1 MPQFDLRLHQLFVA
15 VAAFVVAAHALHAAH
30 LGVHVP
36 RGGSGRGVGVEVAG
50 QHGPFPEFLVEVE
63 GQREASERAARVA
76 QPFGIP
82 FGLGLDEDALRG
94 VERHVARVVLGEKPD
109 IGVEGVGLVTRR
121 GDVIREGVLFRG
133 VVAPLLPEAVKFA
146 HLAARNRFPGFHVGS
161 DVVHAAD
168 HVRIPVFGSGVVDA
182 AADADV
188 EAAHERG
195 AVGDAES
202 AHRRGEV
209 LGVTLLA
216 GVVTHAVEG
225 AGEVDECARVAQPL
239 FVVVV
244 DVVARETQQHEF
256 FGREVAVNRNVR
268 RCGDR
273 VGAVEPVEAR
283 QQKPDAE
290 AHVRGVV
297 GTRGD
302 APVDLL
308 FESAV
313 HVRAAVIVDDA
324 ADQPRPFHRSG
335 EGCRIRQPDSAG
347 VGVRFGLPDLRKRL
361 FGRGEILLRGV
372 RALGRRAQR
381 GCRQQDGEEEETGL
395 FHEFGDRSRRQR

>member
-1 MPQFDLRLHQLFVA
+1 MAAVDFLPQFDLRFHQFFVA
-15 VAAFVVAAHALHAAH
+15 VASLVVTAHAFHAAH
-30 LGVHVP
+30 FGVHVP

-63 GQREASERAARVA
+63 GQREASERAARVS

-109 IGVEGVGLVTRR
+109 IGVEGVGLVARR
-121 GDVIREGVLFRG
+121 GDVIRERVLFRR
-133 VVAPLLPEAVKFA
+133 VVASLLPEVVKLA
-146 HLAARNRFPGFHVGS
+146 HLAARNRFSGLYVGL
-161 DVVHAAD
+161 DAVHAVGHA
-168 HVRIPVFGSGVVDA
+168 RIFVLGTGVVDA

-195 AVGDAES
+195 AVGDAEG

-244 DVVARETQQHEF
+244 DVVARKAQQHEF
-256 FGREVAVNRNVR
+256 LGREVAVNRNVR

-273 VGAVEPVEAR
+273 VGAVEPVESR
-283 QQKPDAE
+283 QQESDAE
-290 AHVRGVV
+290 AYVRGVV
-297 GTRGD
+297 GSRGD

-308 FESAV
+308 FEGAV
-313 HVRAAVIVDDA
+313 HVRTAVIVDDA
-324 ADQPRPFHRSG
+324 ADQPRTFHRSG
-335 EGCRIRQPDSAG
+335 EG
-347 VGVRFGLPDLRKRL
+347 
-361 FGRGEILLRGV
+361 
-372 RALGRRAQR
+372 
-381 GCRQQDGEEEETGL
+381 
-395 FHEFGDRSRRQR
+395 